1 MTSLEET
8 AMHEALLLTDELRP
22 LERPV
27 LIAAFSGWNDN
38 GGAATHAIEYLIEH
52 WAAKPLAT
60 IDPEPFYD
68 FTVQRPR
75 VHLEGDERV
84 IEWPQNRLLTAR
96 PPGADRDFLLLQGV
110 EPHLRWRTFTGIIA
124 DVMRETGC
132 TTSITLGA
140 QPAGV
145 PHTRPLPLNL
155 SASHTDFEDLFGLR
169 APASRYQGPT
179 GIVGVMNLHHRAL
192 QWRNASLWALIPH
205 YLTIG
210 PNPNAAISLV
220 GALDSAYH
228 LTTPTDPLHTQAEE
242 FLRQVRQAMS
252 QSSDAEAY
260 VRQLEE
266 QYDSNRPPVP
276 RAIEQPRTEE
286 LPATEEILSDLERF
300 LRESRGPDS

>member
-1 MTSLEET
+1 
-8 AMHEALLLTDELRP
+8 MHEALQLTDELRP
-22 LERPV
+22 LQRPV

-38 GGAATHAIEYLIEH
+38 GAAATHTIEYLIEQ
-52 WAAKPLAT
+52 WEAKPLAT

-84 IEWPQNRLLTAR
+84 IEWPQNRLLRAR

-110 EPHLRWRTFTGIIA
+110 EPHLRWRTFTEIIA
-124 DVMRETGC
+124 DVMRASEC
-132 TTSITLGA
+132 TTSVTLGA

-155 SASHTDFEDLFGLR
+155 SASHPDFEELFGLK

-192 QWRNASLWALIPH
+192 EWRNASLWALIPH

-210 PNPNAAISLV
+210 PNPNAAISLAR
-220 GALDSAYH
+220 ALDAAYH
-228 LTTPTDPLHTQAEE
+228 SRTPIAPLETQAEE
-242 FLRQVRQAMS
+242 FLRQVRQAMA
-252 QSSDAEAY
+252 QSADADAY

-266 QYDSNRPPVP
+266 QYDANRPSVP
-276 RAIEQPRTEE
+276 RALEQPRAEE
-286 LPATEEILSDLERF
+286 LPATEEILSDLENF
-300 LRESRGPDS
+300 LRESRGSDS

>member
-1 MTSLEET
+1 
-8 AMHEALLLTDELRP
+8 MHEALQLAGELRP

-38 GGAATHAIEYLIEH
+38 GAAATHTMEYLIEQ
-52 WAAKPLAT
+52 WAATPLAT

-84 IEWPQNRLLTAR
+84 LEWPQNRILTAR

-110 EPHLRWRTFTGIIA
+110 EPHLRWRTFTEIIA
-124 DVMRETGC
+124 DVMRATDC
-132 TTSITLGA
+132 TTSVTLGA
-140 QPAGV
+140 QPAGI

-155 SASHTDFEDLFGLR
+155 SASHPDFEELFGLK

-192 QWRNASLWALIPH
+192 EWRNASLWALIPH

-210 PNPNAAISLV
+210 PNPNAAISLTR
-220 GALDSAYH
+220 ALDAAYH
-228 LTTPTDPLHTQAEE
+228 SRTPITPLETQAEE
-242 FLRQVRQAMS
+242 FLRQVKQAMS
-252 QSSDAEAY
+252 QSNDADAY

-266 QYDSNRPPVP
+266 QYDSNRPSVP
-276 RAIEQPRTEE
+276 RALEAPRTEE
-286 LPATEEILSDLERF
+286 LPATEEILSDLENF
-300 LRESRGPDS
+300 FREGRGNDS

>member
-1 MTSLEET
+1 
-8 AMHEALLLTDELRP
+8 MHEALRLNDELKP

-27 LIAAFSGWNDN
+27 LIASFSGWNDN
-38 GGAATHAIEYLIEH
+38 GGAATHTIDYLVEQ
-52 WAAKPLAT
+52 WGGRELAS

-75 VHLEGDERV
+75 VRLENDERV
-84 IEWPQNRLLTAR
+84 IDWPQNRILLAR
-96 PPGADRDFLLLQGV
+96 PEGADRDFLLLQGV

-132 TTSITLGA
+132 STSVTLGA

-155 SASHTDFEDLFGLR
+155 SASHPDFEDLFGLK

-179 GIVGVMNLHHRAL
+179 GIVGVMNLHHRSL
-192 QWRNASLWALIPH
+192 DWRNASLWALIPH

-228 LTTPTDPLHTQAEE
+228 LNTTMVPLEAQAEE
-242 FLRQVRQAMS
+242 FTRQVRQAMA

-276 RAIEQPRTEE
+276 RALQEPRAEE
-286 LPATEEILSDLERF
+286 LPATEDILSDLERF